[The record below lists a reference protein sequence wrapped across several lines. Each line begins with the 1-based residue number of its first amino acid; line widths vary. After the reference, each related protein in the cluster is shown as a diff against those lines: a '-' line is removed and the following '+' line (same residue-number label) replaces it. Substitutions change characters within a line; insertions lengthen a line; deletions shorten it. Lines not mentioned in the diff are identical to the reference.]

1 MVNMLTNKG
10 VLTKC
15 KRCGKSSLS
24 TEFVLDPVYKTM
36 VCRNCVKE
44 RQAGET
50 PSVTPLKAAQ
60 TAGKPRVTNK
70 ITNTPTALE
79 SAKEHISA
87 SSTVKRKKRCSKC
100 GYEYPYNAE
109 KNYPLNCPNC
119 GASSSTQFM
128 SNMFR

>member
-1 MVNMLTNKG
+1 MLTNKG
-10 VLTKC
+10 VLTRC
-15 KRCGKSSLS
+15 KRCGKSSMS
-24 TEFVLDPVYKTM
+24 TEFVLDPVYKIM

-44 RQAGET
+44 RQAGEA
-50 PSVTPLKAAQ
+50 PPVTKSAVPLKASQ
-60 TAGKPRVTNK
+60 PVEKSRVTNR
-70 ITNTPTALE
+70 ITNTPE
-79 SAKEHISA
+79 PAKEQTA
-87 SSTVKRKKRCSKC
+87 AGSSVKRKRRCSKC